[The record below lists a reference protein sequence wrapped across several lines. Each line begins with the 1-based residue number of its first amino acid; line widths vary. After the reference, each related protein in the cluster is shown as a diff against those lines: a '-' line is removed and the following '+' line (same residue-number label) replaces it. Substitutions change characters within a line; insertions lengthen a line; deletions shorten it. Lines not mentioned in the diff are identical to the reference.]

1 LANELVRVLLVD
13 DDEDDYVIARDLLAK
28 VTSPRCALEWR
39 GTYDQG
45 LAAILENRHDIYL
58 LDYALGAHDGI
69 ELIRVAAQHDVTGP
83 VLLLTAHDDSD
94 LDVLAAA
101 AGATD
106 YLVKSHMTAPLL
118 GRAIRYALARH
129 ESSEALRRG
138 AHEKTVMLQEIHHRV
153 KNNLQM
159 ISSLINFQMEH
170 VKNPETRAILRVTQ
184 TRVHSIALIHE
195 KLYQSPLLASVDM
208 GEYTRGLVSMLMQTH
223 DKHVRAEVH
232 VVDIVLPVDLGL
244 PCGLILSELVSNALK
259 HAFPERAGHE
269 PRPPTIAVELRRDK
283 SGFVLSVADN
293 GVGFCQRPGG
303 QDSGQDAARDTKSLG
318 LRLVEMFTEQLGGTL
333 VFSCDGGTRCTV
345 AFPPASTS

>member
-1 LANELVRVLLVD
+1 VANTPVRVLLVD
-13 DDEDDYVIARDLLAK
+13 DDEDDYVIARDLLAT
-28 VTSPRCALEWR
+28 VTSPRCVLEWR
-39 GTYDQG
+39 STYDEG
-45 LAAILENRHDIYL
+45 LAAILENRHDLYL
-58 LDYALGAHDGI
+58 LDYSLGAHDGI
-69 ELIRVAAQHDVTGP
+69 ELVRVATQNNVTGP
-83 VLLLTAHDDSD
+83 VLLLTAHDDSE

-195 KLYQSPLLASVDM
+195 KLYLSPLLASVDM
-208 GEYTRGLVSMLMQTH
+208 GEYTRGLVAMLMQTH
-223 DKHVRAEVH
+223 ETDVFVEVRA
-232 VVDIVLPVDLGL
+232 VDVVLPVDIGL
-244 PCGLILSELVSNALK
+244 PCGLILSELVTNALK
-259 HAFPERAGHE
+259 HAFPAGATRE
-269 PRPPTIAVELRRDK
+269 LRPPSIVIDLRRVK
-283 SGFVLSVADN
+283 NGYVLSVADN
-293 GVGFCQRPGG
+293 GVGVCQPLHT
-303 QDSGQDAARDTKSLG
+303 QDTKSLG
-318 LRLVEMFTEQLGGTL
+318 LRLVGMFAAQLGGT
-333 VFSCDGGTRCTV
+333 VACSSDGGMRWTV
-345 AFPPASTS
+345 AFPAGDTN